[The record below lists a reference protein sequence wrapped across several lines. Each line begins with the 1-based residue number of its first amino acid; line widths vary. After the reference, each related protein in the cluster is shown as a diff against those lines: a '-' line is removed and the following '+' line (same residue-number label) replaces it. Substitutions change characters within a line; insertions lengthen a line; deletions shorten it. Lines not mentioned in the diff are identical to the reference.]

1 MGRGRDFGGYKMIS
15 THVIYSL
22 YDDGKQPYLTIENTN
37 TAGFTGGIANY
48 QERYL
53 GIVFGDT
60 QEIVNDAI
68 AACTMFDMVVVN
80 QQDVEDFRWV
90 ADGSPPKFILQ
101 PERQLIIANGLHVA
115 KVIVSTL
122 YLAPCPVADTLLIN
136 DVEQTVNLVNGTA
149 TIEITS
155 TTPGTVFALEY
166 HGLYAVVEA
175 K

>member
-1 MGRGRDFGGYKMIS
+1 MIS
-15 THVIYSL
+15 TYVIYSL

-37 TAGFTGGIANY
+37 TAGFSGGIANY

-68 AACTMFDMVVVN
+68 AACTMFDMVKLSN
-80 QQDVEDFRWV
+80 QQEVEDFKWI
-90 ADGSPPKFILQ
+90 ANGSPPKFILQ
-101 PERQLIIANGLHVA
+101 PEQQLIIANGLHVA
-115 KVIVSTL
+115 KVTASTL
-122 YLAPCPVADTLLIN
+122 YLAPCPATDTLLIN